1 MKNFKKVVLT
11 ILLGVAVILPSSV
24 YALTEVKN
32 EEELKNAIKDGGE
45 IVLQDNITLTDIIE
59 IKDGNVIINMNS
71 KNITIEKGAFKIFKG
86 KVEFTGKGTI
96 KDVREGNSCT
106 VWAYGST
113 NSKDSEYTT
122 LNIGKDVTIDTTQWG
137 VCLGNAV
144 KDNKVAYGLTL
155 NFDGKIISSGIES
168 GGMTIFGN
176 VKNGCS
182 YDKKCD
188 LTNAPVVNIGKTAY
202 IKADGDVALYGAGI
216 GIWNIN
222 GGSFESKSVI
232 GIKSG
237 KLIINDGL
245 FTAIGDPKIG
255 ELYGNGIYSTGS
267 SIQIENNKGYAGN
280 IEITINGGT
289 FESDKGLSIYHYPP
303 TKDEENALKSL
314 VINGGKFK
322 AKYELLENDNVTIEY
337 GEFASEIIDLLKNGY
352 VQLFTNG
359 VYTPSNIIGGS
370 AGLLINGKTTID
382 YIKPGEEVT
391 ISTKGMFEL
400 ESLDITTSDDKKVTV
415 KDNKF
420 IMPSKLVRVN
430 AKTIEL
436 YEILFDPNEN
446 VEVTFTVD
454 GVEKDIAKE
463 GSKVK
468 FSYTVKEGYVVKSI
482 SLVNTFT
489 DKEVEVKDNTFT
501 MPEGSVELKIV
512 TAEKGDIKEV
522 TKPIEVSKDV
532 DKEIVEDL
540 SKVKLD
546 NTKTGLLESVDTSK
560 LEGVTETDKVEVS
573 IKATL
578 NSYDKEKN
586 TLVFDIKPF
595 YSINGTEKGI
605 IPNNLLTKTIKIE
618 LPVPSSV
625 TDTHVKVIHK
635 SGEKVI
641 DTKNYEIKTREDSKY
656 ITIETESFS
665 TFELS
670 FYTPST
676 VENPTTGDG
685 SIGYILLTIISL
697 LGLASGYGLLK
708 HSMNK

>member
-1 MKNFKKVVLT
+1 MKNFKKIVLS
-11 ILLGVAVILPSSV
+11 ILLGVLVIVPSTV
-24 YALTEVKN
+24 YALTEVKTN
-32 EEELKNAIKDGGE
+32 EELSEAVKNDGE
-45 IVLQDNITLTDIIE
+45 IVLQNDIIMTDDITVRGQKINIDLNGNSLTLKAYIRVYE
-59 IKDGNVIINMNS
+59 GSLEFSGKGLIKDDR
-71 KNITIEKGAFKIFKG
+71 EDLR
-86 KVEFTGKGTI
+86 GTI
-96 KDVREGNSCT
+96 YV
-106 VWAYGST
+106 YGST
-113 NSKDSEYTT
+113 DSKAVSYAT
-122 LNIGKDVTIDTTQWG
+122 LTVGKDVKIETKRYGIVVWPITENKKPVPIYFPTYGTVINFNGTIISTNENAGGITIS
-137 VCLGNAV
+137 GNL
-144 KDNKVAYGLTL
+144 KN
-155 NFDGKIISSGIES
+155 DGKLE
-168 GGMTIFGN
+168 
-176 VKNGCS
+176 
-182 YDKKCD
+182 
-188 LTNAPVVNIGKTAY
+188 NAPIINIGKTAVV
-202 IKADGDVALYGAGI
+202 KTTAEAALYAAGI
-216 GIWNIN
+216 GVWNID
-222 GGSFESKSVI
+222 GGVFEGKSAI

-237 KLIINDGL
+237 KLVINDGT
-245 FTAIGDPKIG
+245 FTATGEFKTG
-255 ELYGNGIYSTGS
+255 ELYGNGIISTGS

-289 FESDKGLSIYHYPP
+289 FKSDKGLSIYHYPP
-303 TKDEENALKSL
+303 TTDEENALKSL
-314 VINGGKFK
+314 VINGGVFK

-400 ESLDITTSDDKKVTV
+400 DSLDITTSDDKEVSV

-420 IMPSKLVRVN
+420 IMPNKLVRVN

-446 VEVTFTVD
+446 VKVTFTVD

-482 SLVNTFT
+482 SLVNIYT
-489 DKEVEVKDNTFT
+489 DEEVEVKDNTFT

-512 TAEKGDIKEV
+512 TTEKGEVKEV

-676 VENPTTGDG
+676 VENPTTGDS

>member
-1 MKNFKKVVLT
+1 MKNFKKIVLS
-11 ILLGVAVILPSSV
+11 ILLGVLVIVPSTV
-24 YALTEVKN
+24 YALTEVKTN
-32 EEELKNAIKDGGE
+32 EELKEAVKNDSE
-45 IVLQDNITLTDIIE
+45 IVLQNDIIMTDDITVRGQKINIDLNGNSLTLKAYIRVYE
-59 IKDGNVIINMNS
+59 GSLEFSGKGLIKDDR
-71 KNITIEKGAFKIFKG
+71 EDLR
-86 KVEFTGKGTI
+86 GTI
-96 KDVREGNSCT
+96 YV
-106 VWAYGST
+106 YGST
-113 NSKDSEYTT
+113 DSKAVSYAT
-122 LNIGKDVTIDTTQWG
+122 LTVGKDVKIETKRYGIVVWPITENKKPVPTYFPTYGTVINFNGTIISTNENAGGITIS
-137 VCLGNAV
+137 GNL
-144 KDNKVAYGLTL
+144 KN
-155 NFDGKIISSGIES
+155 DGKLE
-168 GGMTIFGN
+168 
-176 VKNGCS
+176 
-182 YDKKCD
+182 
-188 LTNAPVVNIGKTAY
+188 NAPIINIGKTAVV
-202 IKADGDVALYGAGI
+202 KTTAEAALYAAGI
-216 GIWNIN
+216 GVWNID
-222 GGSFESKSVI
+222 GGVFEGKSAI

-237 KLIINDGL
+237 KLVINDGT
-245 FTAIGDPKIG
+245 FTATGELKTG
-255 ELYGNGIYSTGS
+255 ELYGNGIISTGS

-289 FESDKGLSIYHYPP
+289 FKSEKGLSIYHYPP
-303 TKDEENALKSL
+303 TTDEENALKSL
-314 VINGGKFK
+314 VINGGSFK
-322 AKYELLENDNVTIEY
+322 AKYELLDNDNVTIEY

-420 IMPSKLVRVN
+420 IMPNKLVRVN

-436 YEILFDPNEN
+436 YEILYEPNEN
-446 VEVTFTVD
+446 VKVTFTVD

-482 SLVNTFT
+482 SLVNTYT
-489 DKEVEVKDNTFT
+489 DEEVEVKDNTFT

-512 TAEKGDIKEV
+512 TTEKGDIKEV

-618 LPVPSSV
+618 LPVPSNV

>member
-1 MKNFKKVVLT
+1 MKNFKKIVLS
-11 ILLGVAVILPSSV
+11 ILLGVLVIVPSTV
-24 YALTEVKN
+24 YALTEVKTN
-32 EEELKNAIKDGGE
+32 EELKEAVKNDSE
-45 IVLQDNITLTDIIE
+45 IVLQNDIIMTDDITVRGQKINIDLNGNSLTLKAYIRVYE
-59 IKDGNVIINMNS
+59 GSLEFSGKGLIKDDR
-71 KNITIEKGAFKIFKG
+71 EDLR
-86 KVEFTGKGTI
+86 GTI
-96 KDVREGNSCT
+96 YV
-106 VWAYGST
+106 YGST
-113 NSKDSEYTT
+113 DSKAVSYAT
-122 LNIGKDVTIDTTQWG
+122 LTVGKDVKIETKRYGIVVWPITENKKPVPTYFPTYGTVINFNGTIISTNENAGGITIS
-137 VCLGNAV
+137 GNL
-144 KDNKVAYGLTL
+144 KN
-155 NFDGKIISSGIES
+155 DGKLE
-168 GGMTIFGN
+168 
-176 VKNGCS
+176 
-182 YDKKCD
+182 
-188 LTNAPVVNIGKTAY
+188 NAPIINIGKTAVV
-202 IKADGDVALYGAGI
+202 KTTAEAALYAAGI
-216 GIWNIN
+216 GVWNID
-222 GGSFESKSVI
+222 GGVFEGKSAI

-237 KLIINDGL
+237 KLVINDGT
-245 FTAIGDPKIG
+245 FTATGETKTG
-255 ELYGNGIYSTGS
+255 ELYGNGIISTGS

-289 FESDKGLSIYHYPP
+289 FKSEKGLSIYHYPP

-314 VINGGKFK
+314 VINGGSFK
-322 AKYELLENDNVTIEY
+322 ANYKLLENDNVTIEY

-352 VQLFTNG
+352 VQLFTDG

-370 AGLLINGKTTID
+370 AGILINGKTTID

-391 ISTKGMFEL
+391 ISTKGMYEL
-400 ESLDITTSDDKKVTV
+400 ESLDITTSDDKKVSV

-482 SLVNTFT
+482 SLVNTYT
-489 DKEVEVKDNTFT
+489 DEEVEVKDNTFT

-512 TAEKGDIKEV
+512 TTEKGDIKEV

-685 SIGYILLTIISL
+685 NIGYILLTVISL

>member
-11 ILLGVAVILPSSV
+11 FISVALVLVPSTLFAATV
-24 YALTEVKN
+24 EVKN
-32 EEELKNAIKDGGE
+32 EEELFKAISSDNT
-45 IVLQDNITLTDIIE
+45 IILQSDVTLTKALE
-59 IKDGNVIINMNS
+59 IKGSNVTINLNGNTLTVENGYIDLL
-71 KNITIEKGAFKIFKG
+71 KG
-86 KVEFTGKGTI
+86 KLEFTGKGI
-96 KDVREGNSCT
+96 VKDVRVREKVTSTIWVEG
-106 VWAYGST
+106 
-113 NSKDSEYTT
+113 SKDVNAKDYSVLT
-122 LNIGKDVTIDTTQWG
+122 IGKDVTIDTTQWAIT
-137 VCLGNAV
+137 VYHDDY
-144 KDNKVAYGLTL
+144 KAYGVTL
-155 NFDGKIISSGIES
+155 NFNGTIESSAVNGGGITLNGFVKNDGKIE
-168 GGMTIFGN
+168 
-176 VKNGCS
+176 
-182 YDKKCD
+182 
-188 LTNAPVVNIGKTAY
+188 NAPVINLGKTASV
-202 IKADGDVALYGAGI
+202 KVVGDTALYGAGM
-216 GIWNIN
+216 GVWNIN
-222 GGSFESKSVI
+222 GGIYEGKSAI

-237 KLIINDGL
+237 SLIINDGV
-245 FTAIGDPKIG
+245 FTATGENKTG
-255 ELYGNGIYSTGS
+255 ELYGNGMISTGS

-289 FESDKGLSIYHYPP
+289 FKSEKGLSIYHYPP
-303 TKDEENALKSL
+303 TTDEENALKSL
-314 VINGGKFK
+314 VINGGVFK

-352 VQLFTNG
+352 VQLFTDG

-420 IMPSKLVRVN
+420 IMPNKLVRVN

-436 YEILFDPNEN
+436 YEILYEPNEN

-468 FSYTVKEGYVVKSI
+468 FSYNVKEGYVVKSI
-482 SLVNTFT
+482 SLVNIYT
-489 DKEVEVKDNTFT
+489 DEEVEVKDNTFT

-512 TAEKGDIKEV
+512 TTEKGDIKEV

>member
-11 ILLGVAVILPSSV
+11 FISVALVLVPSTLFAATV
-24 YALTEVKN
+24 EVKN
-32 EEELKNAIKDGGE
+32 EEELFKAISSDNT
-45 IVLQDNITLTDIIE
+45 IILQSDVTLTKTLK
-59 IKDGNVIINMNS
+59 IKGSNVTIDLNGNTLTVENGYIDLL
-71 KNITIEKGAFKIFKG
+71 KG
-86 KVEFTGKGTI
+86 KLEFTGKGI
-96 KDVREGNSCT
+96 VKDVRVREDVTSTIWVEG
-106 VWAYGST
+106 
-113 NSKDSEYTT
+113 SKDVNAKDYSVLT
-122 LNIGKDVTIDTTQWG
+122 IGKDVTIDTTQWAIT
-137 VCLGNAV
+137 VYHDDY
-144 KDNKVAYGLTL
+144 KAYGVTL
-155 NFDGKIISSGIES
+155 NFNGTIESSAVNGGGITLNGFVKNDGKIE
-168 GGMTIFGN
+168 
-176 VKNGCS
+176 
-182 YDKKCD
+182 
-188 LTNAPVVNIGKTAY
+188 NAPVINLGKTASV
-202 IKADGDVALYGAGI
+202 KVVGDTALYGAGM
-216 GIWNIN
+216 GVWNIN
-222 GGSFESKSVI
+222 GGIYEGKSAI

-237 KLIINDGL
+237 SLIINDGV
-245 FTAIGDPKIG
+245 FTATGETKTG
-255 ELYGNGIYSTGS
+255 ELYGNGIISTGS

-303 TKDEENALKSL
+303 TTDEENALKSL
-314 VINGGKFK
+314 VINGGVFK

-415 KDNKF
+415 KDHKF
-420 IMPSKLVRVN
+420 IMPNKLVRVN

-446 VEVTFTVD
+446 VKVTFTVD

-482 SLVNTFT
+482 SLVNIYT
-489 DKEVEVKDNTFT
+489 DEEVEVKDNTFT

-512 TAEKGDIKEV
+512 TTEKGDIKEV

>member
-11 ILLGVAVILPSSV
+11 FISVALVLVPSTLFAATV
-24 YALTEVKN
+24 EVKN
-32 EEELKNAIKDGGE
+32 EEELFKAISSDNT
-45 IVLQDNITLTDIIE
+45 IILQSDVTLTKVLE
-59 IKDGNVIINMNS
+59 IKGSNVTIDLNGNTLTVENGYIDLL
-71 KNITIEKGAFKIFKG
+71 KG
-86 KVEFTGKGTI
+86 KLDFTGKGI
-96 KDVREGNSCT
+96 VKDVRVREDVTSTIWVEG
-106 VWAYGST
+106 
-113 NSKDSEYTT
+113 SKDVNAKDYSVLT
-122 LNIGKDVTIDTTQWG
+122 IGKDVTIDTTQWAIT
-137 VCLGNAV
+137 VYHDDY
-144 KDNKVAYGLTL
+144 KAYGVTL
-155 NFDGKIISSGIES
+155 NFNGTIESSAVNGGGITLNGFVKNDGKIE
-168 GGMTIFGN
+168 
-176 VKNGCS
+176 
-182 YDKKCD
+182 
-188 LTNAPVVNIGKTAY
+188 NAPVINLGKTASV
-202 IKADGDVALYGAGI
+202 KVVGDTALYGAGM
-216 GIWNIN
+216 GVWNIN
-222 GGSFESKSVI
+222 GGIYEGKSAI

-237 KLIINDGL
+237 KLVINDGT
-245 FTAIGDPKIG
+245 FTATGDPKTG
-255 ELYGNGIYSTGS
+255 ELYGNGIISTGS

-289 FESDKGLSIYHYPP
+289 FESNKGLSIYHYPP
-303 TKDEENALKSL
+303 TTDEENALKSL
-314 VINGGKFK
+314 VINGGSFK
-322 AKYELLENDNVTIEY
+322 AKYELLDNDNVTIEY

-420 IMPSKLVRVN
+420 IMPNKLVRVN

-436 YEILFDPNEN
+436 YEILYEPNEN

-468 FSYTVKEGYVVKSI
+468 FSYNVKEGYVVKSI
-482 SLVNTFT
+482 SLVNIYT
-489 DKEVEVKDNTFT
+489 DEEVEVKDNTFT
-501 MPEGSVELKIV
+501 MPDGSVELKIV
-512 TAEKGDIKEV
+512 TTEKGDIKEV

>member
-1 MKNFKKVVLT
+1 MKNFKKVVLS
-11 ILLGVAVILPSSV
+11 ILLGVLVIVPSTV
-24 YALTEVKN
+24 YALTEVKTS
-32 EEELKNAIKDGGE
+32 EELSEAVKNDGE
-45 IVLQDNITLTDIIE
+45 IVLQNDIIMTDDIIVRGQKINIDLNGNSLTLKAYIRVYE
-59 IKDGNVIINMNS
+59 GSLEFSGKGLIKDDR
-71 KNITIEKGAFKIFKG
+71 EDLR
-86 KVEFTGKGTI
+86 GTI
-96 KDVREGNSCT
+96 YV
-106 VWAYGST
+106 YGST
-113 NSKDSEYTT
+113 DSKAVSYAT
-122 LNIGKDVTIDTTQWG
+122 LTVGKDVKIETKRYGIVVWPITENKKPVPTYFPTYGTVINFNGTIISTNENAGGITIS
-137 VCLGNAV
+137 GNL
-144 KDNKVAYGLTL
+144 KN
-155 NFDGKIISSGIES
+155 DGKLE
-168 GGMTIFGN
+168 
-176 VKNGCS
+176 
-182 YDKKCD
+182 
-188 LTNAPVVNIGKTAY
+188 NAPIINIGKTAVV
-202 IKADGDVALYGAGI
+202 KTTAEAALYGAGM
-216 GIWNIN
+216 GVWNID
-222 GGSFESKSVI
+222 GGVFEGKSAI

-237 KLIINDGL
+237 KLVINDGT
-245 FTAIGDPKIG
+245 FTATGELKTG
-255 ELYGNGIYSTGS
+255 ELYGNGIISTGS

-289 FESDKGLSIYHYPP
+289 FESEKGLSIYHYPP
-303 TKDEENALKSL
+303 TTDEENALKSL
-314 VINGGKFK
+314 VINGGVFK
-322 AKYELLENDNVTIEY
+322 ANYKLLENDNVTIEY

-400 ESLDITTSDDKKVTV
+400 DSLDITTSDDKEVSV

-420 IMPSKLVRVN
+420 IMPNKLVRVN

-446 VEVTFTVD
+446 VKVTFTVD

-468 FSYTVKEGYVVKSI
+468 FSYNVKEGYVVKSI
-482 SLVNTFT
+482 SLVNIYT
-489 DKEVEVKDNTFT
+489 DEEVEVKDNTFT
-501 MPEGSVELKIV
+501 MPDGSVELKIV
-512 TAEKGDIKEV
+512 TTEKGDIKEV

-641 DTKNYEIKTREDSKY
+641 DTKNYEIKTGEDSKY

>member
-1 MKNFKKVVLT
+1 MKNFKKIFLTFISVALVL
-11 ILLGVAVILPSSV
+11 VPSTLFAATV
-24 YALTEVKN
+24 EVKN
-32 EEELKNAIKDGGE
+32 EEELFKAISSDNT
-45 IVLQDNITLTDIIE
+45 IILQSDVTLTKTLE
-59 IKDGNVIINMNS
+59 IKGSNVTIDLNGNTLTVENGYIDLL
-71 KNITIEKGAFKIFKG
+71 KG
-86 KVEFTGKGTI
+86 KLEFTGKGI
-96 KDVREGNSCT
+96 VKDVRVREDVTSTIWVEG
-106 VWAYGST
+106 
-113 NSKDSEYTT
+113 SKDVNAKDYSVLT
-122 LNIGKDVTIDTTQWG
+122 IGKDVTIDTTQWAIT
-137 VCLGNAV
+137 VYHDDY
-144 KDNKVAYGLTL
+144 KAYGVTL
-155 NFDGKIISSGIES
+155 NFNGTIESSAVNGGGITLNGFVKNDGKIE
-168 GGMTIFGN
+168 
-176 VKNGCS
+176 
-182 YDKKCD
+182 
-188 LTNAPVVNIGKTAY
+188 NAPVINLGKTASV
-202 IKADGDVALYGAGI
+202 KVVGDTALYGAGM
-216 GIWNIN
+216 GVWNIN
-222 GGSFESKSVI
+222 GGMYEGKSAI

-237 KLIINDGL
+237 SLIINDGV
-245 FTAIGDPKIG
+245 FTATGENKTG
-255 ELYGNGIYSTGS
+255 ELYGNGMISTGS

-289 FESDKGLSIYHYPP
+289 FKSEKGLSIYHYPP
-303 TKDEENALKSL
+303 AEDEENALKSL
-314 VINGGKFK
+314 VINGGVFK
-322 AKYELLENDNVTIEY
+322 AKYELLGNDNVTIEY

-370 AGLLINGKTTID
+370 AGILINGKTTID

-391 ISTKGMFEL
+391 ISTKGMYEL

-420 IMPSKLVRVN
+420 IMPNKLVRVN

-446 VEVTFTVD
+446 VKVTFTVD

-482 SLVNTFT
+482 SLVNTYT

-512 TAEKGDIKEV
+512 TTEKGDIKEAS
-522 TKPIEVSKDV
+522 KPIEVSKDV

>member
-11 ILLGVAVILPSSV
+11 FISVALVLVPSTLFAATV
-24 YALTEVKN
+24 EVKN
-32 EEELKNAIKDGGE
+32 EEELFKAISSDNT
-45 IVLQDNITLTDIIE
+45 IILQSDVTLTKTLK
-59 IKDGNVIINMNS
+59 IKGSNVTIDLNGNTLTVENGYIDLL
-71 KNITIEKGAFKIFKG
+71 KG
-86 KVEFTGKGTI
+86 KLEFTGKGI
-96 KDVREGNSCT
+96 VKDVRVREDVTSTIWVEG
-106 VWAYGST
+106 
-113 NSKDSEYTT
+113 SKDVNAKDYSVLT
-122 LNIGKDVTIDTTQWG
+122 IGKDVTIDTTQWAIT
-137 VCLGNAV
+137 VYHDDY
-144 KDNKVAYGLTL
+144 KAYGVTL
-155 NFDGKIISSGIES
+155 NFNGTIESSAVEGGGITLNGFVKNDGKIE
-168 GGMTIFGN
+168 
-176 VKNGCS
+176 
-182 YDKKCD
+182 
-188 LTNAPVVNIGKTAY
+188 NAPVINLGKTASV
-202 IKADGDVALYGAGI
+202 KVVGDTALYGAGM
-216 GIWNIN
+216 GVWNIN
-222 GGSFESKSVI
+222 GGIYEGKSAI

-237 KLIINDGL
+237 SLIINDGV
-245 FTAIGDPKIG
+245 FTATGENKTG
-255 ELYGNGIYSTGS
+255 ELYGNGMISTGS

-289 FESDKGLSIYHYPP
+289 FKSEKGLSIYHYPP
-303 TKDEENALKSL
+303 AEDEENALKSL
-314 VINGGKFK
+314 VINGGVFNAKF
-322 AKYELLENDNVTIEY
+322 ELLKNDNVTIEN
-337 GEFASEIIDLLKNGY
+337 GEFAQEVISYLKNGY

-359 VYTPSNIIGGS
+359 VYTPSNIIAGT
-370 AGLLINGKTTID
+370 AGLLINGKTTIN

-391 ISTKGMFEL
+391 ISTMGMFEL
-400 ESLDITTSDDKKVTV
+400 DSLDITTSDDKKVSV

-420 IMPSKLVRVN
+420 IMPNKLVRVN
-430 AKTIEL
+430 AKTIQL

-446 VEVTFTVD
+446 VKVNFTVD
-454 GVEKDIAKE
+454 GIEKDIAKE

-482 SLVNTFT
+482 SLVNTYT

-501 MPEGSVELKIV
+501 MPDGSVELKIV
-512 TAEKGDIKEV
+512 TTEKGDIKEV

-685 SIGYILLTIISL
+685 NIGYILLTVISL
-697 LGLASGYGLLK
+697 LGLVSGYGLFK

>member
-1 MKNFKKVVLT
+1 MKNFKKIVLS
-11 ILLGVAVILPSSV
+11 ILLGVLVIVPSTV
-24 YALTEVKN
+24 YALTEVKTN
-32 EEELKNAIKDGGE
+32 EELKEAVKNDGE
-45 IVLQDNITLTDIIE
+45 IVLQNDIIMTDDIIVRGQKINIDLNGNSLTLKAYIRVYE
-59 IKDGNVIINMNS
+59 GSLEFSGKGLIKDDR
-71 KNITIEKGAFKIFKG
+71 EDLR
-86 KVEFTGKGTI
+86 GTI
-96 KDVREGNSCT
+96 YV
-106 VWAYGST
+106 YGST
-113 NSKDSEYTT
+113 DSKAVSFANLTV
-122 LNIGKDVTIDTTQWG
+122 GKDVKIETKRYGIVVWPITENKKPVPTYFPTYGTVINFNGTIISTNENAGGITIS
-137 VCLGNAV
+137 GNL
-144 KDNKVAYGLTL
+144 KN
-155 NFDGKIISSGIES
+155 DGKLE
-168 GGMTIFGN
+168 
-176 VKNGCS
+176 
-182 YDKKCD
+182 
-188 LTNAPVVNIGKTAY
+188 NAPVINLGKTAVV
-202 IKADGDVALYGAGI
+202 KTTAEAALYAAGI
-216 GIWNIN
+216 GVWNID
-222 GGSFESKSVI
+222 GGIYEGKSAI

-237 KLIINDGL
+237 KLVINDGT
-245 FTAIGDPKIG
+245 FTATGETKTG
-255 ELYGNGIYSTGS
+255 ELYGNGIISTGS

-289 FESDKGLSIYHYPP
+289 FESNKGLSIYHYPP
-303 TKDEENALKSL
+303 TTDEENALKSL
-314 VINGGKFK
+314 VINGGSFK
-322 AKYELLENDNVTIEY
+322 ANYKLLENDNVTIEY

-400 ESLDITTSDDKKVTV
+400 DSLDITTSDDKKVTV

-489 DKEVEVKDNTFT
+489 DEEVEVKDNTFT
-501 MPEGSVELKIV
+501 MPDGSVELKIV
-512 TAEKGDIKEV
+512 TTEKGDIKEV

>member
-11 ILLGVAVILPSSV
+11 FISVALVLVPSTLFAATV
-24 YALTEVKN
+24 EVKN
-32 EEELKNAIKDGGE
+32 EEELFKAISSDNT
-45 IVLQDNITLTDIIE
+45 IILQSDVTLTKALE
-59 IKDGNVIINMNS
+59 IKGSNVTIDLNGNTLTVENGYIDLF
-71 KNITIEKGAFKIFKG
+71 EG
-86 KVEFTGKGTI
+86 KLEFTGKGI
-96 KDVREGNSCT
+96 VKDIRVREKVTST
-106 VWAYGST
+106 IWVEGS
-113 NSKDSEYTT
+113 NDVNAKDFST
-122 LNIGKDVTIDTTQWG
+122 LVIGKDVTIDTTQWG
-137 VCLGNAV
+137 ITISNLDSN
-144 KDNKVAYGLTL
+144 NKAYGVTV
-155 NFDGKIISSGIES
+155 NFDGTLISSAVKGGGI
-168 GGMTIFGN
+168 TVFGN
-176 VKNGCS
+176 VKNDG
-182 YDKKCD
+182 KIE
-188 LTNAPVVNIGKTAY
+188 NAPVINLGKTASV
-202 IKADGDVALYGAGI
+202 KVVGDTALYGAGM
-216 GIWNIN
+216 GVWNIN
-222 GGSFESKSVI
+222 GGIYEGKSAI

-237 KLIINDGL
+237 KLVINDGT
-245 FTAIGDPKIG
+245 FTATGETKTG
-255 ELYGNGIYSTGS
+255 ELYGNGIISTGS

-303 TKDEENALKSL
+303 TTDEENALKSL
-314 VINGGKFK
+314 VINGGVFK
-322 AKYELLENDNVTIEY
+322 AKYELLKNDNVTIEY

-352 VQLFTNG
+352 VQLFTDG

-391 ISTKGMFEL
+391 ISTKEMFEL
-400 ESLDITTSDDKKVTV
+400 DSLDITTSDDKEVSV

-420 IMPSKLVRVN
+420 IMPNKLVRVN

-436 YEILFDPNEN
+436 YEILYEPNEN

-468 FSYTVKEGYVVKSI
+468 FSYNVKEGYVVKSI
-482 SLVNTFT
+482 SLVNIYT
-489 DKEVEVKDNTFT
+489 DEEVEVKDNTIT

-512 TAEKGDIKEV
+512 TTEKGDIKEV

>member
-1 MKNFKKVVLT
+1 MKNFKKIVLS
-11 ILLGVAVILPSSV
+11 ILLGVLVIVPSTV
-24 YALTEVKN
+24 YALTEVKTN
-32 EEELKNAIKDGGE
+32 EELKEAVKNDSE
-45 IVLQDNITLTDIIE
+45 IVLQNDIIMTDDITVRGQKINIDLNGNSLTLKAYIRVYE
-59 IKDGNVIINMNS
+59 GSLEFSGKGLIKDDR
-71 KNITIEKGAFKIFKG
+71 EDLR
-86 KVEFTGKGTI
+86 GTI
-96 KDVREGNSCT
+96 YV
-106 VWAYGST
+106 YGST
-113 NSKDSEYTT
+113 DSKAVSFAT
-122 LNIGKDVTIDTTQWG
+122 LTVGKDVKIETKRYGIVVWPITENKKPVPTYFPTYGTVINFNGTIISTNENAGGITIS
-137 VCLGNAV
+137 GNL
-144 KDNKVAYGLTL
+144 KN
-155 NFDGKIISSGIES
+155 DGKLE
-168 GGMTIFGN
+168 
-176 VKNGCS
+176 
-182 YDKKCD
+182 
-188 LTNAPVVNIGKTAY
+188 NAPIINIGKTAVV
-202 IKADGDVALYGAGI
+202 KTTAEAALYAAGI
-216 GIWNIN
+216 GVWNID
-222 GGSFESKSVI
+222 GGVFEGKSAI

-237 KLIINDGL
+237 KLVINDGT
-245 FTAIGDPKIG
+245 FTATGETKTG
-255 ELYGNGIYSTGS
+255 ELYGNGIISTGS

-289 FESDKGLSIYHYPP
+289 FESNKGLSIYHYPP

-314 VINGGKFK
+314 VINGGVFK

-352 VQLFTNG
+352 VQLFTDG

-420 IMPSKLVRVN
+420 IMPNKLVRVN

-436 YEILFDPNEN
+436 YEILYEPNEN

-468 FSYTVKEGYVVKSI
+468 FSYNVKEGYVVKSI
-482 SLVNTFT
+482 SLVNIYT
-489 DKEVEVKDNTFT
+489 DEEVEVKDNTFT
-501 MPEGSVELKIV
+501 MPDGSVELKIV
-512 TAEKGDIKEV
+512 TTEKGEVKEV

-532 DKEIVEDL
+532 DKEVVEDL

-697 LGLASGYGLLK
+697 LGLASGYCLLK

>member
-11 ILLGVAVILPSSV
+11 FISVALVLVPSTLFAATV
-24 YALTEVKN
+24 EVKN
-32 EEELKNAIKDGGE
+32 EEELFKAISSDNT
-45 IVLQDNITLTDIIE
+45 IILQSDVTLTKALE
-59 IKDGNVIINMNS
+59 IKGSNVTIDLNGNTLTVENGYIDLF
-71 KNITIEKGAFKIFKG
+71 EG
-86 KVEFTGKGTI
+86 KLEFTGKGI
-96 KDVREGNSCT
+96 VKDIRVREKVTST
-106 VWAYGST
+106 IWVEGS
-113 NSKDSEYTT
+113 NDVNAKDFST
-122 LNIGKDVTIDTTQWG
+122 LVIGKDVTIDTTQWG
-137 VCLGNAV
+137 ITISNLDSN
-144 KDNKVAYGLTL
+144 NKAYGVTV
-155 NFDGKIISSGIES
+155 NFDGTLISSAVKGGGI
-168 GGMTIFGN
+168 TVFGN
-176 VKNGCS
+176 VKNDG
-182 YDKKCD
+182 KIE
-188 LTNAPVVNIGKTAY
+188 NAPVINLGKTASV
-202 IKADGDVALYGAGI
+202 KVVGDTALYGAGM
-216 GIWNIN
+216 GVWNIN
-222 GGSFESKSVI
+222 GGIYEGKSAI

-237 KLIINDGL
+237 KLVINDGT
-245 FTAIGDPKIG
+245 FTATGDPKTG
-255 ELYGNGIYSTGS
+255 ELYGNGIISTGS

-289 FESDKGLSIYHYPP
+289 FKSDKGLSIYHYPP
-303 TKDEENALKSL
+303 TTDEENALKSL
-314 VINGGKFK
+314 VINGGVFK

-391 ISTKGMFEL
+391 ISTKGMYEL
-400 ESLDITTSDDKKVTV
+400 ESLDITTSDDEKVTV

-420 IMPSKLVRVN
+420 IMPNKLVRVN

-446 VEVTFTVD
+446 VKVAFTVD

-468 FSYTVKEGYVVKSI
+468 FSYNVKEGYVVKSI
-482 SLVNTFT
+482 SLVNTYT

-512 TAEKGDIKEV
+512 TTEKGDIKEV

-532 DKEIVEDL
+532 DKEVVEDL

-697 LGLASGYGLLK
+697 LGLVSGYGLFK

>member
-1 MKNFKKVVLT
+1 MKNFKKIVLS
-11 ILLGVAVILPSSV
+11 ILLGVLVIVPSTV
-24 YALTEVKN
+24 YALTEVKTN
-32 EEELKNAIKDGGE
+32 EELKEAVKNDSE
-45 IVLQDNITLTDIIE
+45 IVLQNDIIMTDDITVRGQKINIDLNGNSLTLKAYIRVYE
-59 IKDGNVIINMNS
+59 GSLEFSGKGLIKDDR
-71 KNITIEKGAFKIFKG
+71 EDLR
-86 KVEFTGKGTI
+86 GTI
-96 KDVREGNSCT
+96 YV
-106 VWAYGST
+106 YGST
-113 NSKDSEYTT
+113 DSKAVSFANLTV
-122 LNIGKDVTIDTTQWG
+122 GKDVKIETKRYGIVVWPITENKKPVPTYFPTYGTVINFNGTIISTNENAGGITIS
-137 VCLGNAV
+137 GNL
-144 KDNKVAYGLTL
+144 KN
-155 NFDGKIISSGIES
+155 DGKLE
-168 GGMTIFGN
+168 
-176 VKNGCS
+176 
-182 YDKKCD
+182 
-188 LTNAPVVNIGKTAY
+188 NAPIINIGKTAVV
-202 IKADGDVALYGAGI
+202 KTTAEAALYAAGI
-216 GIWNIN
+216 GVWNID
-222 GGSFESKSVI
+222 GGVFEGKSAI

-237 KLIINDGL
+237 KLVINDGT
-245 FTAIGDPKIG
+245 FTATGETKTG
-255 ELYGNGIYSTGS
+255 ELYGNGIISTGS

-289 FESDKGLSIYHYPP
+289 FKSEKGLSIYHYPP
-303 TKDEENALKSL
+303 TTDEENALKSL
-314 VINGGKFK
+314 VINGGVFK

-352 VQLFTNG
+352 VQLFTDG

-391 ISTKGMFEL
+391 ISTKGMYEL
-400 ESLDITTSDDKKVTV
+400 ESLDITTSDDEKVTV

-420 IMPSKLVRVN
+420 IMPNKLVRVN

-446 VEVTFTVD
+446 VKVTFTVD

-468 FSYTVKEGYVVKSI
+468 FSYNVKEGYVVKSI
-482 SLVNTFT
+482 SLVNIYT
-489 DKEVEVKDNTFT
+489 DEEVEVKDNTFT
-501 MPEGSVELKIV
+501 MPDGSVELKIV
-512 TAEKGDIKEV
+512 TTEKGDIKEV

>member
-1 MKNFKKVVLT
+1 MKNFKKIVLS
-11 ILLGVAVILPSSV
+11 ILLGVLVIVPSTV
-24 YALTEVKN
+24 YALTEVKTN
-32 EEELKNAIKDGGE
+32 EELKEAVKNDGE
-45 IVLQDNITLTDIIE
+45 IVLQKDIIMTDDITVRGQKINIDLNGNSLTLKAYIRVYE
-59 IKDGNVIINMNS
+59 GSLEFSGKGLIKDDR
-71 KNITIEKGAFKIFKG
+71 EDLR
-86 KVEFTGKGTI
+86 GTI
-96 KDVREGNSCT
+96 YV
-106 VWAYGST
+106 YGST
-113 NSKDSEYTT
+113 DSKAVSFANLTV
-122 LNIGKDVTIDTTQWG
+122 GKDVKIETKRYGIVVWPITENKKPVPTYFPTYGTVINFNGTIISTNENAGGITIS
-137 VCLGNAV
+137 GNL
-144 KDNKVAYGLTL
+144 KN
-155 NFDGKIISSGIES
+155 DGKLE
-168 GGMTIFGN
+168 
-176 VKNGCS
+176 
-182 YDKKCD
+182 
-188 LTNAPVVNIGKTAY
+188 NAPIINIGKTAVV
-202 IKADGDVALYGAGI
+202 KTTAEAALYAAGM
-216 GIWNIN
+216 GVWNIN
-222 GGSFESKSVI
+222 GGIYEGKSAI

-237 KLIINDGL
+237 KLVINDGT
-245 FTAIGDPKIG
+245 FTATGETKTG
-255 ELYGNGIYSTGS
+255 ELYGNGIISTGS

-314 VINGGKFK
+314 VINGGVFK
-322 AKYELLENDNVTIEY
+322 ANYKLLENDNVTIEY

-391 ISTKGMFEL
+391 ISTKGMYEL
-400 ESLDITTSDDKKVTV
+400 ESLDITTSDDEKVTV

-420 IMPSKLVRVN
+420 IMPNKLVRVN

-436 YEILFDPNEN
+436 YEILYEPNEN
-446 VEVTFTVD
+446 VKVTFTVD

-468 FSYTVKEGYVVKSI
+468 FSYNVKEGYVVKSI
-482 SLVNTFT
+482 SLVNIYT
-489 DKEVEVKDNTFT
+489 DEEVEVKDNTFT
-501 MPEGSVELKIV
+501 MPDGSVELKIV
-512 TAEKGDIKEV
+512 TTEKGDIKEV

>member
-11 ILLGVAVILPSSV
+11 FISVALVLVPSTLFAATV
-24 YALTEVKN
+24 EVKN
-32 EEELKNAIKDGGE
+32 EEELFKAISSDNT
-45 IVLQDNITLTDIIE
+45 IILQSDVTLTKVLE
-59 IKDGNVIINMNS
+59 IKGSNVTIDLNGNTLTVENGYIDLL
-71 KNITIEKGAFKIFKG
+71 KG
-86 KVEFTGKGTI
+86 KLEFTGKGTV
-96 KDVREGNSCT
+96 KDVRVRKDVTSTIWVEG
-106 VWAYGST
+106 
-113 NSKDSEYTT
+113 SKDVNAKDYSVLT
-122 LNIGKDVTIDTTQWG
+122 IGKDVTIDTTQWAIT
-137 VCLGNAV
+137 VYHDDY
-144 KDNKVAYGLTL
+144 KAYGVTL
-155 NFDGKIISSGIES
+155 NFNGTLISSAVNGGGITLNGFVKNDGKL
-168 GGMTIFGN
+168 
-176 VKNGCS
+176 
-182 YDKKCD
+182 D
-188 LTNAPVVNIGKTAY
+188 NAPVINLGKTASV
-202 IKADGDVALYGAGI
+202 KVVGDAALYGAGM
-216 GIWNIN
+216 GVWNIN
-222 GGSFESKSVI
+222 GGIYEGKSAV

-237 KLIINDGL
+237 KLVINDGT
-245 FTAIGDPKIG
+245 FTATGDPKTG
-255 ELYGNGIYSTGS
+255 ELYGNGIISTGS

-280 IEITINGGT
+280 IEITINGGA
-289 FESDKGLSIYHYPP
+289 FKSDKGLSIYHYPP

-314 VINGGKFK
+314 VINGGVFK

-352 VQLFTNG
+352 VQLFTDG
-359 VYTPSNIIGGS
+359 VYTPSNIIGGA
-370 AGLLINGKTTID
+370 AGILINGKPTVD
-382 YIKPGEEVT
+382 YIKPGSEVT
-391 ISTKGMFEL
+391 ISVMGMYEL
-400 ESLDITTSDDKKVTV
+400 ESLDITTSDDEKVTV

-420 IMPSKLVRVN
+420 IMPNKLVRVN

-436 YEILFDPNEN
+436 YEILYEPNEN

-468 FSYTVKEGYVVKSI
+468 FNYTVKEGYVVKSI
-482 SLVNTFT
+482 SLVNTYT

-501 MPEGSVELKIV
+501 MPDGSVELKIV
-512 TAEKGDIKEV
+512 TTEKGDIKEV

-625 TDTHVKVIHK
+625 TDTHVKVVHK

-685 SIGYILLTIISL
+685 SIGYILLTVISL

>member
-1 MKNFKKVVLT
+1 MKNFKKLVLT
-11 ILLGVAVILPSSV
+11 FISVALVLVPSTLFAATV
-24 YALTEVKN
+24 EVKN
-32 EEELKNAIKDGGE
+32 EEELFKAISSDNT
-45 IVLQDNITLTDIIE
+45 IILQSDVTLTKALE
-59 IKDGNVIINMNS
+59 IKGSNVTIDLNGNTLTVENGYIDLF
-71 KNITIEKGAFKIFKG
+71 EG
-86 KVEFTGKGTI
+86 KLEFTGKGI
-96 KDVREGNSCT
+96 VKDIRVREKVTST
-106 VWAYGST
+106 IWVEGS
-113 NSKDSEYTT
+113 NDVNAKDFST
-122 LNIGKDVTIDTTQWG
+122 LVIGKDVTIDTTQWG
-137 VCLGNAV
+137 ITISNLDSN
-144 KDNKVAYGLTL
+144 NKAYGVTV
-155 NFDGKIISSGIES
+155 NFDGTLISSAVKGGGI
-168 GGMTIFGN
+168 TVFGN
-176 VKNGCS
+176 VKNDG
-182 YDKKCD
+182 KIE
-188 LTNAPVVNIGKTAY
+188 NAPVINLGKTASV
-202 IKADGDVALYGAGI
+202 KVVGDTALYGAGM
-216 GIWNIN
+216 GVWNIN
-222 GGSFESKSVI
+222 GGIYEGKSAI

-237 KLIINDGL
+237 KLVINDGT
-245 FTAIGDPKIG
+245 FTATGDPKTG
-255 ELYGNGIYSTGS
+255 ELYGNGIISTGS

-289 FESDKGLSIYHYPP
+289 FESNKGLSIYHYPP
-303 TKDEENALKSL
+303 TTDEENALKSL
-314 VINGGKFK
+314 VINGGSFK
-322 AKYELLENDNVTIEY
+322 AKYELLDNDNVTIEY

-391 ISTKGMFEL
+391 ISTKGLFEL

-420 IMPSKLVRVN
+420 IMPNKLVRVN

-436 YEILFDPNEN
+436 YEILYEPNEN

-468 FSYTVKEGYVVKSI
+468 FSYNVKEGYVVKSI
-482 SLVNTFT
+482 SLVNIYT
-489 DKEVEVKDNTFT
+489 DEEVEVKDNTFT
-501 MPEGSVELKIV
+501 MPDGSVELKIV
-512 TAEKGDIKEV
+512 TTEKGEVKEV

-540 SKVKLD
+540 SKVKLN

-708 HSMNK
+708 HSVNK

>member
-1 MKNFKKVVLT
+1 MKNFKKIVLS
-11 ILLGVAVILPSSV
+11 ILLGVLVIVPSTV
-24 YALTEVKN
+24 YALTEVKTN
-32 EEELKNAIKDGGE
+32 EELKEAVKNDGE
-45 IVLQDNITLTDIIE
+45 IVLQNDIIMTDDIIVRGQKINIDLNGNSLTLKAYIRVYE
-59 IKDGNVIINMNS
+59 GSLEFSGKGLIKDDR
-71 KNITIEKGAFKIFKG
+71 EDLR
-86 KVEFTGKGTI
+86 GTI
-96 KDVREGNSCT
+96 YV
-106 VWAYGST
+106 YGST
-113 NSKDSEYTT
+113 DSKAVSYAT
-122 LNIGKDVTIDTTQWG
+122 LTVGKDVKIETKRYGIVVWPITE
-137 VCLGNAV
+137 
-144 KDNKVAYGLTL
+144 NKKPVPTYFPTYGTVI
-155 NFDGKIISSGIES
+155 NFNGTIISTNENAGGITISG
-168 GGMTIFGN
+168 N
-176 VKNGCS
+176 LKNEG
-182 YDKKCD
+182 K
-188 LTNAPVVNIGKTAY
+188 LENAPIINIGKTAVV
-202 IKADGDVALYGAGI
+202 KTTAEAALYGAGM
-216 GIWNIN
+216 GVWNID
-222 GGSFESKSVI
+222 GGVFEGKSAI

-237 KLIINDGL
+237 KLVINDGT
-245 FTAIGDPKIG
+245 FTATGETKTG
-255 ELYGNGIYSTGS
+255 ELYGNGIISTGS

-289 FESDKGLSIYHYPP
+289 FKSEKGLSIYHYPP

-314 VINGGKFK
+314 VINGGVFK
-322 AKYELLENDNVTIEY
+322 ANYKLLENDNVTIEY

-391 ISTKGMFEL
+391 ISTKGMYEL
-400 ESLDITTSDDKKVTV
+400 ESLDITTSDDEKVTV

-420 IMPSKLVRVN
+420 IMPNKLVRVN

-446 VEVTFTVD
+446 VKVTFTVD

-482 SLVNTFT
+482 SLVNTYT

-501 MPEGSVELKIV
+501 MPDGSVELKIV
-512 TAEKGDIKEV
+512 TTEKGEVKEV

>member
-1 MKNFKKVVLT
+1 MKNFKKIVLS
-11 ILLGVAVILPSSV
+11 ILLGVLVIVPSTV
-24 YALTEVKN
+24 YALTEVKTN
-32 EEELKNAIKDGGE
+32 EELKEAVKNDGE
-45 IVLQDNITLTDIIE
+45 IVLQNDIIMTDDIIVRGQKINIDLNGNSLTLKAYIRVYE
-59 IKDGNVIINMNS
+59 GSLEFSGKGLIKDDR
-71 KNITIEKGAFKIFKG
+71 EDLR
-86 KVEFTGKGTI
+86 GTI
-96 KDVREGNSCT
+96 YV
-106 VWAYGST
+106 YGST
-113 NSKDSEYTT
+113 DSKAVSFANLTV
-122 LNIGKDVTIDTTQWG
+122 GKDVKIETKRYGIVVWPITENKKPVPTYFPTYGTVINFNGTIISTNENAGGITIS
-137 VCLGNAV
+137 GNL
-144 KDNKVAYGLTL
+144 KN
-155 NFDGKIISSGIES
+155 DGKLE
-168 GGMTIFGN
+168 
-176 VKNGCS
+176 
-182 YDKKCD
+182 
-188 LTNAPVVNIGKTAY
+188 NAPVINLGKTAVV
-202 IKADGDVALYGAGI
+202 KTTAEAALYAAGI
-216 GIWNIN
+216 GVWNID
-222 GGSFESKSVI
+222 GGIYEGKSAI

-237 KLIINDGL
+237 KLVINDGT
-245 FTAIGDPKIG
+245 FTATGETKTG
-255 ELYGNGIYSTGS
+255 ELYGNGIISTGS

-289 FESDKGLSIYHYPP
+289 FESNKGLSIYHYPP
-303 TKDEENALKSL
+303 TTDEENALKSL
-314 VINGGKFK
+314 VINGGSFK
-322 AKYELLENDNVTIEY
+322 ANYKLLENDNVTIEY

-352 VQLFTNG
+352 VQLFTDG

-415 KDNKF
+415 KGNKF
-420 IMPSKLVRVN
+420 IMPNKLVRVN

-436 YEILFDPNEN
+436 YEILFEPNEN
-446 VEVTFTVD
+446 VKVTFTVD

-468 FSYTVKEGYVVKSI
+468 FSYNVKEGYVVKSI
-482 SLVNTFT
+482 SLVNTYT

-501 MPEGSVELKIV
+501 MPDGSVELKIV
-512 TAEKGDIKEV
+512 TTEKGDIKEV

>member
-1 MKNFKKVVLT
+1 MKNFKKVVLS
-11 ILLGVAVILPSSV
+11 ILLGVLVIVPSTV
-24 YALTEVKN
+24 YALTEVKTN
-32 EEELKNAIKDGGE
+32 EELSEAVKNGGE
-45 IVLQDNITLTDIIE
+45 IVLQNDIIMTSDITVEGQKINIDLNGNTLTLKAYIDVKE
-59 IKDGNVIINMNS
+59 GSLEFSGKGLIKDDREDLEA
-71 KNITIEKGAFKIFKG
+71 TIY
-86 KVEFTGKGTI
+86 V
-96 KDVREGNSCT
+96 
-106 VWAYGST
+106 YGST
-113 NSKDSEYTT
+113 DSKTVSYAT
-122 LNIGKDVTIDTTQWG
+122 LTVGKDVKIETKRYGITVWPVTKNKEYFPTYGTVINFNGTIISTNENAG
-137 VCLGNAV
+137 GINISGNL
-144 KDNKVAYGLTL
+144 KN
-155 NFDGKIISSGIES
+155 DGKLE
-168 GGMTIFGN
+168 
-176 VKNGCS
+176 
-182 YDKKCD
+182 
-188 LTNAPVVNIGKTAY
+188 NAPVINLGKTAV
-202 IKADGDVALYGAGI
+202 IKTAADTALYGAGM
-216 GIWNIN
+216 GVWNIN
-222 GGSFESKSVI
+222 GGIYEGKSAI

-237 KLIINDGL
+237 KLVINDGT
-245 FTAIGDPKIG
+245 FTATGELKTG
-255 ELYGNGIYSTGS
+255 ELYGNGIISTGS

-289 FESDKGLSIYHYPP
+289 FKSEKSLSIYHYPP
-303 TKDEENALKSL
+303 TTDEENALKSL
-314 VINGGKFK
+314 VINGGVFK
-322 AKYELLENDNVTIEY
+322 ANYKLLENDNVTIEY

-420 IMPSKLVRVN
+420 IMPNKLVRVN

-436 YEILFDPNEN
+436 YEILYEPNEN

-468 FSYTVKEGYVVKSI
+468 FSYNVKEGYVVKSI
-482 SLVNTFT
+482 SLVNIYT
-489 DKEVEVKDNTFT
+489 DEEVEVKDNTFT
-501 MPEGSVELKIV
+501 MPDGSVELKIV
-512 TAEKGDIKEV
+512 TTEKGDIKEV

-685 SIGYILLTIISL
+685 NIGYILLTIISL

>member
-1 MKNFKKVVLT
+1 MKNFKKIVLS
-11 ILLGVAVILPSSV
+11 ILLGVLVIVPSTV
-24 YALTEVKN
+24 YALTEVKTN
-32 EEELKNAIKDGGE
+32 EELKEAVKNDSE
-45 IVLQDNITLTDIIE
+45 IVLQNDIIMTDDITVRGQKINIDLNGNSLTLKAYIRVYE
-59 IKDGNVIINMNS
+59 GSLEFSGKGLIKDDR
-71 KNITIEKGAFKIFKG
+71 EDLR
-86 KVEFTGKGTI
+86 GTI
-96 KDVREGNSCT
+96 YV
-106 VWAYGST
+106 YGST
-113 NSKDSEYTT
+113 DSKAVSFAT
-122 LNIGKDVTIDTTQWG
+122 LTVGKDVKIETKRYGIVVWPITENKKPVPTYFPTYGTVINFNGTIISTNENAGGITIS
-137 VCLGNAV
+137 GNL
-144 KDNKVAYGLTL
+144 KN
-155 NFDGKIISSGIES
+155 DGKLE
-168 GGMTIFGN
+168 
-176 VKNGCS
+176 
-182 YDKKCD
+182 
-188 LTNAPVVNIGKTAY
+188 NAPIINIGKTAVV
-202 IKADGDVALYGAGI
+202 KTTAEAALYAAGI
-216 GIWNIN
+216 GVWNID
-222 GGSFESKSVI
+222 GGVFEGKSAI

-237 KLIINDGL
+237 KLVINDGT
-245 FTAIGDPKIG
+245 FTATGETKTG
-255 ELYGNGIYSTGS
+255 ELYGNGIISTGS

-289 FESDKGLSIYHYPP
+289 FKSEKGLSIYHYPP
-303 TKDEENALKSL
+303 TTNEENALKSL
-314 VINGGKFK
+314 VINGGVFK
-322 AKYELLENDNVTIEY
+322 ANYKLLENDNVTIEY

-400 ESLDITTSDDKKVTV
+400 DSLDITTSDDKEVSV

-420 IMPSKLVRVN
+420 IMPNKLVRVN

-436 YEILFDPNEN
+436 YEILYEPNEN

-468 FSYTVKEGYVVKSI
+468 FSYNVKEGYVVKSI
-482 SLVNTFT
+482 SLVNIYT
-489 DKEVEVKDNTFT
+489 DEEVEVKDNTFT
-501 MPEGSVELKIV
+501 MPDGSVELKIV
-512 TAEKGDIKEV
+512 TTEKGDIKEV

-546 NTKTGLLESVDTSK
+546 NTRTGLLESVDTSK

-676 VENPTTGDG
+676 VENPTTGDD

>member
-1 MKNFKKVVLT
+1 MKNFKKIVLS
-11 ILLGVAVILPSSV
+11 ILLGVLVIVPSTV
-24 YALTEVKN
+24 YALTEVKTN
-32 EEELKNAIKDGGE
+32 EELKEAVKNDGE
-45 IVLQDNITLTDIIE
+45 IVLQKDIIMTDDITVRGQKINIDLNGNSLTLKAYIRVYE
-59 IKDGNVIINMNS
+59 GSLEFSGKGLIKDDR
-71 KNITIEKGAFKIFKG
+71 EDLR
-86 KVEFTGKGTI
+86 GTI
-96 KDVREGNSCT
+96 YV
-106 VWAYGST
+106 YGST
-113 NSKDSEYTT
+113 DSKAVSFANLTV
-122 LNIGKDVTIDTTQWG
+122 GKDVKIETKRYGIVVWPITENKKPVPTYFPTYGTVINFNGTIISTNENAGGITIS
-137 VCLGNAV
+137 GNL
-144 KDNKVAYGLTL
+144 KN
-155 NFDGKIISSGIES
+155 DGKLE
-168 GGMTIFGN
+168 
-176 VKNGCS
+176 
-182 YDKKCD
+182 
-188 LTNAPVVNIGKTAY
+188 NAPIINIGKTAVV
-202 IKADGDVALYGAGI
+202 KTTAEAALYAAGI
-216 GIWNIN
+216 GVWNID
-222 GGSFESKSVI
+222 GGVFEGKSAI

-237 KLIINDGL
+237 KLVINDGT
-245 FTAIGDPKIG
+245 FTATGELKTG
-255 ELYGNGIYSTGS
+255 ELYGNGIISTGS

-289 FESDKGLSIYHYPP
+289 FESNKGLSIYHYPP

-314 VINGGKFK
+314 VINGGVFK
-322 AKYELLENDNVTIEY
+322 ANYKLLENDNVTIEY

-391 ISTKGMFEL
+391 ISTKGMYEL
-400 ESLDITTSDDKKVTV
+400 ESLDITTSDDEKVTV

-420 IMPSKLVRVN
+420 IMPNKLVRVN

-446 VEVTFTVD
+446 VKVTFTVD

-482 SLVNTFT
+482 SLVNIYT
-489 DKEVEVKDNTFT
+489 DEEVEVKDNTFT

-512 TAEKGDIKEV
+512 TTEKGEVKEV

>member
-1 MKNFKKVVLT
+1 MKNFKKIFLTFISVALVL
-11 ILLGVAVILPSSV
+11 VPSTLFAATV
-24 YALTEVKN
+24 EVKN
-32 EEELKNAIKDGGE
+32 EEELFKAISSDNT
-45 IVLQDNITLTDIIE
+45 IILQSDVTLTKTLE
-59 IKDGNVIINMNS
+59 IKGSNVTIDLNGNTLTVENGYIDLL
-71 KNITIEKGAFKIFKG
+71 KG
-86 KVEFTGKGTI
+86 KLEFTGKGI
-96 KDVREGNSCT
+96 VKDVRVREDVTSTIWVEG
-106 VWAYGST
+106 
-113 NSKDSEYTT
+113 SKDVNAKDYSVLT
-122 LNIGKDVTIDTTQWG
+122 IGKDVTIDTTQWAIT
-137 VCLGNAV
+137 VYHDDY
-144 KDNKVAYGLTL
+144 KAYGVTL
-155 NFDGKIISSGIES
+155 NFNGTIESSAVNGGGITLNGFVKNDGKIE
-168 GGMTIFGN
+168 
-176 VKNGCS
+176 
-182 YDKKCD
+182 
-188 LTNAPVVNIGKTAY
+188 NAPVINLGKTASV
-202 IKADGDVALYGAGI
+202 KVVGDTALYGAGM
-216 GIWNIN
+216 GVWNIN
-222 GGSFESKSVI
+222 GGMYEGKSAI

-237 KLIINDGL
+237 SLIINDGV
-245 FTAIGDPKIG
+245 FTATGENKTG
-255 ELYGNGIYSTGS
+255 ELYGNGMISTGS

-289 FESDKGLSIYHYPP
+289 FKSEKGLSIYHYPP
-303 TKDEENALKSL
+303 AEDEENALKSL
-314 VINGGKFK
+314 VINGGVFK
-322 AKYELLENDNVTIEY
+322 AKYELLKNDNVTIEY

-352 VQLFTNG
+352 VQLFTDG

-391 ISTKGMFEL
+391 ISTKEMFEL
-400 ESLDITTSDDKKVTV
+400 DSLDITTSDDKEVSV

-420 IMPSKLVRVN
+420 IMPNKLVRVN

-436 YEILFDPNEN
+436 YEILYEPNEN
-446 VEVTFTVD
+446 VKVTFTVD

-468 FSYTVKEGYVVKSI
+468 FSYNVKEGYVVKSI
-482 SLVNTFT
+482 SLVNIYT
-489 DKEVEVKDNTFT
+489 DEEVEVKDNTFT
-501 MPEGSVELKIV
+501 MPDGSVELKIV
-512 TAEKGDIKEV
+512 TTEKGDIKEV

>member
-1 MKNFKKVVLT
+1 MKNFKKLVLT
-11 ILLGVAVILPSSV
+11 FISVALVLVPSTLFAATV
-24 YALTEVKN
+24 EVKN
-32 EEELKNAIKDGGE
+32 EEELFEAISSDNT
-45 IVLQDNITLTDIIE
+45 IILQSDVTLTKALE
-59 IKDGNVIINMNS
+59 IKGSNVTIDLNGNTLTVENGYIDLF
-71 KNITIEKGAFKIFKG
+71 EG
-86 KVEFTGKGTI
+86 KLEFTGKGI
-96 KDVREGNSCT
+96 VKDIRVREKVTST
-106 VWAYGST
+106 IWVEGS
-113 NSKDSEYTT
+113 NDVNAKDFST
-122 LNIGKDVTIDTTQWG
+122 LVIGKDVTIDTTQWG
-137 VCLGNAV
+137 ITISNLDSN
-144 KDNKVAYGLTL
+144 NKAYGVTV
-155 NFDGKIISSGIES
+155 NFDGTLISSAVKGGGI
-168 GGMTIFGN
+168 TVFGN
-176 VKNGCS
+176 VKNDG
-182 YDKKCD
+182 KIE
-188 LTNAPVVNIGKTAY
+188 NAPVINLGKTASV
-202 IKADGDVALYGAGI
+202 KVVGDTALYGAGM
-216 GIWNIN
+216 GVWNIN
-222 GGSFESKSVI
+222 GGIYEGKSAI

-237 KLIINDGL
+237 KLVINDGT
-245 FTAIGDPKIG
+245 FTATGDPKTG
-255 ELYGNGIYSTGS
+255 EFYGNGIISTGS

-289 FESDKGLSIYHYPP
+289 FESNKGLSIYHYPP
-303 TKDEENALKSL
+303 TTDEENALKSL
-314 VINGGKFK
+314 VINGGSFK
-322 AKYELLENDNVTIEY
+322 AKYELLDNDNVTIEY

-391 ISTKGMFEL
+391 ISTKGLFEL

-420 IMPSKLVRVN
+420 IMPNKLVRVN

-436 YEILFDPNEN
+436 YEILYEPNEN

-468 FSYTVKEGYVVKSI
+468 FSYNVKEGYVVKSI
-482 SLVNTFT
+482 SLVNIYT
-489 DKEVEVKDNTFT
+489 DEEVEVKDNTFT
-501 MPEGSVELKIV
+501 MPDGSVELKIV
-512 TAEKGDIKEV
+512 TTEKGDIKEV

-697 LGLASGYGLLK
+697 LGLASGYGLFK

>member
-1 MKNFKKVVLT
+1 MKNFKKIVLS
-11 ILLGVAVILPSSV
+11 ILLGVLVIVPSTV
-24 YALTEVKN
+24 YALTEVKTN
-32 EEELKNAIKDGGE
+32 EELKEAVKNDSE
-45 IVLQDNITLTDIIE
+45 IVLQNDIIMTDDITVRGQKINIDLNGNSLTLKAYIRVYE
-59 IKDGNVIINMNS
+59 GSLEFSGKGLIKDDR
-71 KNITIEKGAFKIFKG
+71 EDLR
-86 KVEFTGKGTI
+86 GTI
-96 KDVREGNSCT
+96 YV
-106 VWAYGST
+106 YGST
-113 NSKDSEYTT
+113 DSKAVSYAT
-122 LNIGKDVTIDTTQWG
+122 LTVGKDVKIETKRYGIVVWPITENKKPVPTYFPTYGTVINFNGTIISTNENAGGITIS
-137 VCLGNAV
+137 GNL
-144 KDNKVAYGLTL
+144 KN
-155 NFDGKIISSGIES
+155 DGKLE
-168 GGMTIFGN
+168 
-176 VKNGCS
+176 
-182 YDKKCD
+182 
-188 LTNAPVVNIGKTAY
+188 NAPIINIGKTAVV
-202 IKADGDVALYGAGI
+202 KTTAEAALYAAGI
-216 GIWNIN
+216 GVWNID
-222 GGSFESKSVI
+222 GGVFEGKSAI

-237 KLIINDGL
+237 KLVINDGT
-245 FTAIGDPKIG
+245 FTATGELKTG
-255 ELYGNGIYSTGS
+255 ELYGNGIISTGS

-289 FESDKGLSIYHYPP
+289 FKSEKGLSIYHYPP
-303 TKDEENALKSL
+303 TTDEENALKSL
-314 VINGGKFK
+314 VINGGVFK
-322 AKYELLENDNVTIEY
+322 ANYKLLENDNVTIEY

-352 VQLFTNG
+352 VQLFTDG

-391 ISTKGMFEL
+391 ISTKGMYEL
-400 ESLDITTSDDKKVTV
+400 ESLDITTSDDKEVSV

-420 IMPSKLVRVN
+420 IMPNKLVRVN

-436 YEILFDPNEN
+436 YEILYEPNEN
-446 VEVTFTVD
+446 VKVTFTVD

-482 SLVNTFT
+482 SLVNTYT
-489 DKEVEVKDNTFT
+489 DEEVEVKDNTFT

-512 TAEKGDIKEV
+512 TTEKGDIKEV

>member
-1 MKNFKKVVLT
+1 MKNFKKIVLS
-11 ILLGVAVILPSSV
+11 ILLGVLVIVPSTV
-24 YALTEVKN
+24 YALTEVKTN
-32 EEELKNAIKDGGE
+32 EELKEAVKNDSE
-45 IVLQDNITLTDIIE
+45 IVLQNDIIMTDDITVRGQKINIDLNGNSLTLKAYIRVYE
-59 IKDGNVIINMNS
+59 GSLEFSGKGLIKDDR
-71 KNITIEKGAFKIFKG
+71 EDLR
-86 KVEFTGKGTI
+86 GTI
-96 KDVREGNSCT
+96 YV
-106 VWAYGST
+106 YGST
-113 NSKDSEYTT
+113 DSKAVSFANLTV
-122 LNIGKDVTIDTTQWG
+122 GKDVKIETKRYGIVVWPITENKKPVPTYFPTYGTVINFNGTIISTNENAGGITIS
-137 VCLGNAV
+137 GNL
-144 KDNKVAYGLTL
+144 KN
-155 NFDGKIISSGIES
+155 DGKLE
-168 GGMTIFGN
+168 
-176 VKNGCS
+176 
-182 YDKKCD
+182 
-188 LTNAPVVNIGKTAY
+188 NAPIINIGKTAVV
-202 IKADGDVALYGAGI
+202 KTTAEAALYGAGM
-216 GIWNIN
+216 GVWNID
-222 GGSFESKSVI
+222 GGVFEGKSAI

-237 KLIINDGL
+237 KLVINDGT
-245 FTAIGDPKIG
+245 FTATGETKTG
-255 ELYGNGIYSTGS
+255 ELYGNGIISTGS

-289 FESDKGLSIYHYPP
+289 FKSDKGLSIYHYPP

-314 VINGGKFK
+314 VINGGVFK
-322 AKYELLENDNVTIEY
+322 ANYKLLENDNVTIEY

-391 ISTKGMFEL
+391 ISTKEMFEL
-400 ESLDITTSDDKKVTV
+400 DSLDITTSDDKEVSV

-420 IMPSKLVRVN
+420 IMPNKLVRVN

-446 VEVTFTVD
+446 VKVAFTVD

-468 FSYTVKEGYVVKSI
+468 FSYNVKEGYVVKSI
-482 SLVNTFT
+482 SLVNIYT
-489 DKEVEVKDNTFT
+489 DEEVEVKDNTFT
-501 MPEGSVELKIV
+501 MPDGSVELKIV
-512 TAEKGDIKEV
+512 TTEKGDIKEV

-685 SIGYILLTIISL
+685 SIGYILLTVISL
-697 LGLASGYGLLK
+697 LGLVSGYGLFK

>member
-1 MKNFKKVVLT
+1 MKNFKKIVLS
-11 ILLGVAVILPSSV
+11 ILLGVLVIVPSTV
-24 YALTEVKN
+24 YALTEVKTN
-32 EEELKNAIKDGGE
+32 EELKEAVKNDGE
-45 IVLQDNITLTDIIE
+45 IVLQNDIIMTDDIIVRGQKINIDLNGNSLTLKAYIRVYE
-59 IKDGNVIINMNS
+59 GSLEFSGKGLIKDDR
-71 KNITIEKGAFKIFKG
+71 EDLR
-86 KVEFTGKGTI
+86 GTI
-96 KDVREGNSCT
+96 YV
-106 VWAYGST
+106 YGST
-113 NSKDSEYTT
+113 DSKAVSYAT
-122 LNIGKDVTIDTTQWG
+122 LTVGKDVKIETKRYGIVVWPITENKKPVPTYFPTYGTVINFNGTIISTNENAGGITIS
-137 VCLGNAV
+137 GNL
-144 KDNKVAYGLTL
+144 KN
-155 NFDGKIISSGIES
+155 DGKLE
-168 GGMTIFGN
+168 
-176 VKNGCS
+176 
-182 YDKKCD
+182 
-188 LTNAPVVNIGKTAY
+188 NAPIINIGKTAVV
-202 IKADGDVALYGAGI
+202 KTTAEAALYAAGI
-216 GIWNIN
+216 GVWNID
-222 GGSFESKSVI
+222 GGVFEGKSAI

-237 KLIINDGL
+237 KLVINDGT
-245 FTAIGDPKIG
+245 FTATGETKTG
-255 ELYGNGIYSTGS
+255 ELYGNGIISTGS

-289 FESDKGLSIYHYPP
+289 FESEKGLSIYHYPP
-303 TKDEENALKSL
+303 TTDEENALKSL
-314 VINGGKFK
+314 VINGGVFK
-322 AKYELLENDNVTIEY
+322 ANYKLLENDNVTIEY

-391 ISTKGMFEL
+391 ISTKEMFEL
-400 ESLDITTSDDKKVTV
+400 DSLDITTSDDKEVSV

-420 IMPSKLVRVN
+420 IMPNKLVRVN

-436 YEILFDPNEN
+436 YEILYEPNEN

-482 SLVNTFT
+482 SLVNTYT

-512 TAEKGDIKEV
+512 TTEKGDIKEV

>member
-1 MKNFKKVVLT
+1 MKNFKKIVLS
-11 ILLGVAVILPSSV
+11 ILLGVLVIVPSTV
-24 YALTEVKN
+24 YALTEVKTS
-32 EEELKNAIKDGGE
+32 EELSEAVKNDSE
-45 IVLQDNITLTDIIE
+45 IVLQNDIIMTDDITVRGQKINIDLNGNSLTLKAYIRVYE
-59 IKDGNVIINMNS
+59 GSLEFSGKGLIKDDR
-71 KNITIEKGAFKIFKG
+71 EDLR
-86 KVEFTGKGTI
+86 GTI
-96 KDVREGNSCT
+96 YV
-106 VWAYGST
+106 YGST
-113 NSKDSEYTT
+113 DSKAVSYAT
-122 LNIGKDVTIDTTQWG
+122 LTVGKDVKIETKRYGIVVWPITE
-137 VCLGNAV
+137 
-144 KDNKVAYGLTL
+144 NKKPVPTYFPTYGTVI
-155 NFDGKIISSGIES
+155 NFNGTIISTNENAGGITISG
-168 GGMTIFGN
+168 N
-176 VKNGCS
+176 LKNEG
-182 YDKKCD
+182 K
-188 LTNAPVVNIGKTAY
+188 LENAPIINIGKTAVV
-202 IKADGDVALYGAGI
+202 KTTAEAALYGAGM
-216 GIWNIN
+216 GVWNID
-222 GGSFESKSVI
+222 GGIYEGKSAI

-237 KLIINDGL
+237 KLVINDGT
-245 FTAIGDPKIG
+245 FTATGETKTG
-255 ELYGNGIYSTGS
+255 ELYGNGIISTGS

-303 TKDEENALKSL
+303 TTDEENALKSL
-314 VINGGKFK
+314 VINGGVFK

-352 VQLFTNG
+352 VQLFTDG

-391 ISTKGMFEL
+391 ISTKGMYEL
-400 ESLDITTSDDKKVTV
+400 ESLDITTSDDEKVTV

-420 IMPSKLVRVN
+420 IMPNKLVRVN

-446 VEVTFTVD
+446 VKVTFTVD

-468 FSYTVKEGYVVKSI
+468 FSYNVKEGYVVKSI
-482 SLVNTFT
+482 SLVNIYT
-489 DKEVEVKDNTFT
+489 DEEVEVKDNTFT
-501 MPEGSVELKIV
+501 MPDGSVELKIV
-512 TAEKGDIKEV
+512 TTEKGDIKEV

-546 NTKTGLLESVDTSK
+546 NTRTGLLESVDTSK

>member
-11 ILLGVAVILPSSV
+11 FISVALVLVPSTLFAATV
-24 YALTEVKN
+24 EVKN
-32 EEELKNAIKDGGE
+32 EEELFKAISSDNT
-45 IVLQDNITLTDIIE
+45 IILQSDVTLTKALE
-59 IKDGNVIINMNS
+59 IKGSNVTIDLNGNTLTVENGYIDLF
-71 KNITIEKGAFKIFKG
+71 EG
-86 KVEFTGKGTI
+86 KLEFTGKGI
-96 KDVREGNSCT
+96 VKDIRVREKVTST
-106 VWAYGST
+106 IWVEGS
-113 NSKDSEYTT
+113 NDVNAKDFST
-122 LNIGKDVTIDTTQWG
+122 LVIGKDVTIDTTQWG
-137 VCLGNAV
+137 ITISNLDSN
-144 KDNKVAYGLTL
+144 NKAYGVTV
-155 NFDGKIISSGIES
+155 NFDGTLISSAVKGGGI
-168 GGMTIFGN
+168 TVFGN
-176 VKNGCS
+176 VKNDG
-182 YDKKCD
+182 KIE
-188 LTNAPVVNIGKTAY
+188 NAPVINLGKTASV
-202 IKADGDVALYGAGI
+202 KVVGDTALYGAGM
-216 GIWNIN
+216 GVWNID
-222 GGSFESKSVI
+222 GGVFEGKSAI

-237 KLIINDGL
+237 KLVINDGT
-245 FTAIGDPKIG
+245 FTATGELKTG
-255 ELYGNGIYSTGS
+255 ELYGNGIISTGS

-289 FESDKGLSIYHYPP
+289 FESNKGLSIYHYPP
-303 TKDEENALKSL
+303 TTDEENALKSL
-314 VINGGKFK
+314 VINGGSFK
-322 AKYELLENDNVTIEY
+322 AKYELLDNDNVTIEY

-420 IMPSKLVRVN
+420 IMPNKLVRVN

-436 YEILFDPNEN
+436 YEILYEPNEN

-468 FSYTVKEGYVVKSI
+468 FSYNVKEGYVVKSI
-482 SLVNTFT
+482 SLVNIYT
-489 DKEVEVKDNTFT
+489 DEEVEVKDNTFT
-501 MPEGSVELKIV
+501 MPDGSVELKIV
-512 TAEKGDIKEV
+512 TTEKGDIKEV

-685 SIGYILLTIISL
+685 NIGYILLTIISL

>member
-1 MKNFKKVVLT
+1 MKNFKKIVLS
-11 ILLGVAVILPSSV
+11 ILLGVLVIVPSTV
-24 YALTEVKN
+24 YALTEVKTN
-32 EEELKNAIKDGGE
+32 EELKEAVKNDSE
-45 IVLQDNITLTDIIE
+45 IVLQNDIIMTDDITVRGQKINIDLNGNSLTLKAYIRVYE
-59 IKDGNVIINMNS
+59 GSLEFSGKGLIKDDR
-71 KNITIEKGAFKIFKG
+71 EDLR
-86 KVEFTGKGTI
+86 GTI
-96 KDVREGNSCT
+96 YV
-106 VWAYGST
+106 YGST
-113 NSKDSEYTT
+113 DSKAVSFAT
-122 LNIGKDVTIDTTQWG
+122 LTVGKDVKIETKRYGIVVWPITENKKPVPTYFPTYGTVINFNGTIISTNENAGGITIS
-137 VCLGNAV
+137 GNL
-144 KDNKVAYGLTL
+144 KN
-155 NFDGKIISSGIES
+155 DGKLE
-168 GGMTIFGN
+168 
-176 VKNGCS
+176 
-182 YDKKCD
+182 
-188 LTNAPVVNIGKTAY
+188 NAPIINIGKTAVV
-202 IKADGDVALYGAGI
+202 KTTAEAALYAAGI
-216 GIWNIN
+216 GVWNID
-222 GGSFESKSVI
+222 GGVFEGKSAI

-237 KLIINDGL
+237 KLVINDGT
-245 FTAIGDPKIG
+245 FTATGETKTG
-255 ELYGNGIYSTGS
+255 ELYGNGIISTGS

-289 FESDKGLSIYHYPP
+289 FKSEKGLSIYHYPP
-303 TKDEENALKSL
+303 TTDEENALKSL
-314 VINGGKFK
+314 VINGGSFK
-322 AKYELLENDNVTIEY
+322 ANYKLLENDNVTIEY

-400 ESLDITTSDDKKVTV
+400 DSLDITTSDDKEVSV

-420 IMPSKLVRVN
+420 IMPNKLVRVN

-446 VEVTFTVD
+446 VKVTFTVD

-468 FSYTVKEGYVVKSI
+468 FSYNVKEGYVVKSI
-482 SLVNTFT
+482 SLVNIYT
-489 DKEVEVKDNTFT
+489 DEEVEVKDNTFT
-501 MPEGSVELKIV
+501 MPDGSVELKIV
-512 TAEKGDIKEV
+512 TTEKGDIKEV

>member
-11 ILLGVAVILPSSV
+11 FISVALVLVPSTLFAATV
-24 YALTEVKN
+24 EVKN
-32 EEELKNAIKDGGE
+32 EEELFKAISSDNT
-45 IVLQDNITLTDIIE
+45 IILQSDVTLTKALE
-59 IKDGNVIINMNS
+59 IKGSNVTIDLNGNTLTV
-71 KNITIEKGAFKIFKG
+71 KNGYIDLFEG
-86 KVEFTGKGTI
+86 KLEFTGKGI
-96 KDVREGNSCT
+96 VKDIRVREKVTST
-106 VWAYGST
+106 IWVEGS
-113 NSKDSEYTT
+113 NDVNAKDFST
-122 LNIGKDVTIDTTQWG
+122 LVIGKDVTIDTTQWG
-137 VCLGNAV
+137 ITISNLDSN
-144 KDNKVAYGLTL
+144 NKAYGVTV
-155 NFDGKIISSGIES
+155 NFDGTLISSAVKGGGI
-168 GGMTIFGN
+168 TVFGN
-176 VKNGCS
+176 VKNDG
-182 YDKKCD
+182 KIE
-188 LTNAPVVNIGKTAY
+188 NAPVINLGKTASV
-202 IKADGDVALYGAGI
+202 KVVGDTALYGAGM
-216 GIWNIN
+216 GVWNIN
-222 GGSFESKSVI
+222 GGIYEGKSAI

-237 KLIINDGL
+237 KLVINDGT
-245 FTAIGDPKIG
+245 FTATGDPKTG
-255 ELYGNGIYSTGS
+255 ELYGNGIISTGS

-289 FESDKGLSIYHYPP
+289 FKSEKGLSIYHYPP
-303 TKDEENALKSL
+303 TTDEENALKSL
-314 VINGGKFK
+314 VINGGVFEANYK
-322 AKYELLENDNVTIEY
+322 LLENDNVTIEY
-337 GEFASEIIDLLKNGY
+337 GEFASEIIVLLKNGY

-391 ISTKGMFEL
+391 ISTKGMYEL

-420 IMPSKLVRVN
+420 IMPNKLVRVN

-436 YEILFDPNEN
+436 YEILYEPNEN

-482 SLVNTFT
+482 SLVNIYT
-489 DKEVEVKDNTFT
+489 DEEVEVKDNTFT

-512 TAEKGDIKEV
+512 TTEKGEVKEV

>member
-1 MKNFKKVVLT
+1 MKNFKKIVLS
-11 ILLGVAVILPSSV
+11 ILLGVLVIVPSTV
-24 YALTEVKN
+24 YALTEVKTN
-32 EEELKNAIKDGGE
+32 EELKEAVKNDSE
-45 IVLQDNITLTDIIE
+45 IVLQNDIIMTDDITVRGQKINIDLNGNSLTLKAYIRVYE
-59 IKDGNVIINMNS
+59 GSLEFSGKGLIKDDR
-71 KNITIEKGAFKIFKG
+71 EDLR
-86 KVEFTGKGTI
+86 GTI
-96 KDVREGNSCT
+96 YV
-106 VWAYGST
+106 YGST
-113 NSKDSEYTT
+113 DSKAVSFAT
-122 LNIGKDVTIDTTQWG
+122 LTVGKDVKIETKRYGIVVWPITENKKPVPTYFPTYGTVINFNGTIISTNENAGGITIS
-137 VCLGNAV
+137 GNL
-144 KDNKVAYGLTL
+144 KN
-155 NFDGKIISSGIES
+155 DGKLE
-168 GGMTIFGN
+168 
-176 VKNGCS
+176 
-182 YDKKCD
+182 
-188 LTNAPVVNIGKTAY
+188 NAPIINIGKTAVV
-202 IKADGDVALYGAGI
+202 KTTAEAALYAAGI
-216 GIWNIN
+216 GVWNID
-222 GGSFESKSVI
+222 GGVFEGKSAI

-237 KLIINDGL
+237 KLVINDGT
-245 FTAIGDPKIG
+245 FTATGETKTG
-255 ELYGNGIYSTGS
+255 ELYGNGIISTGS

-289 FESDKGLSIYHYPP
+289 FESNKGLSIYHYPP

-314 VINGGKFK
+314 VINGGVFK

-352 VQLFTNG
+352 VQLFTDG

-436 YEILFDPNEN
+436 YEILYEPNEN

-468 FSYTVKEGYVVKSI
+468 FSYNVKEGYVVKSI
-482 SLVNTFT
+482 SLVNIYT
-489 DKEVEVKDNTFT
+489 DEEVEVKDNTFT

-512 TAEKGDIKEV
+512 TTEKGDIKEV

>member
-1 MKNFKKVVLT
+1 MKNFKKLVLT
-11 ILLGVAVILPSSV
+11 FISVALVLVPSTLFAATV
-24 YALTEVKN
+24 EVKN
-32 EEELKNAIKDGGE
+32 EEELFKAISSDNT
-45 IVLQDNITLTDIIE
+45 IILQSDVTLTKALE
-59 IKDGNVIINMNS
+59 IKGSNVTIDLNGNTLTVENGYIDLF
-71 KNITIEKGAFKIFKG
+71 EG
-86 KVEFTGKGTI
+86 KLEFTGKGI
-96 KDVREGNSCT
+96 VKDIRVREKVTST
-106 VWAYGST
+106 IWVEGS
-113 NSKDSEYTT
+113 NDVNAKDFST
-122 LNIGKDVTIDTTQWG
+122 LVIGKDVTIDTTQWG
-137 VCLGNAV
+137 ITISNLDSN
-144 KDNKVAYGLTL
+144 NKAYGVTV
-155 NFDGKIISSGIES
+155 NFDGTLISSAVKGGGI
-168 GGMTIFGN
+168 TVFGN
-176 VKNGCS
+176 VKNDG
-182 YDKKCD
+182 KIE
-188 LTNAPVVNIGKTAY
+188 NASVINLGKTASV
-202 IKADGDVALYGAGI
+202 KVVGDTALYGAGM
-216 GIWNIN
+216 GVWNIN
-222 GGSFESKSVI
+222 GGIYEGKSAI

-237 KLIINDGL
+237 KLVINDGT
-245 FTAIGDPKIG
+245 FTATGDPKTG
-255 ELYGNGIYSTGS
+255 ELYGNGIISTGS

-289 FESDKGLSIYHYPP
+289 FESNKGLSIYHYPP
-303 TKDEENALKSL
+303 TTDEENALKSL
-314 VINGGKFK
+314 VINGGSFK
-322 AKYELLENDNVTIEY
+322 AKYELLDNDNVTIEY

-420 IMPSKLVRVN
+420 IMPNKLVRVN

-436 YEILFDPNEN
+436 YEILYEPNEN

-468 FSYTVKEGYVVKSI
+468 FSYNVKEGYVVKSI
-482 SLVNTFT
+482 SLVNIYT
-489 DKEVEVKDNTFT
+489 DEEVEVKDNTFT
-501 MPEGSVELKIV
+501 MPDGSVELKIV
-512 TAEKGDIKEV
+512 TTEKGDIKEV

-708 HSMNK
+708 HSVNK